1 MTCLDKEVYVMD
13 IKKLNPWNWFS
24 HEEPDCNT
32 LPVTTSRTTVAPRP
46 ADALTRFHQELDQ
59 SFTNLF
65 RSLGTSAFGPWP
77 DQAGAVW
84 RPVVDVVSRDRDYVV
99 SVEVPGADAKDV
111 QLEVTPDGALIV
123 SGEKRQE
130 ASSND
135 GGVHRIERSYG
146 AFRRVLSLPDD
157 VDRDAI
163 DARFRDGVLTI
174 TCPKTAMATSP
185 GRKIDIRKAA

>member
-1 MTCLDKEVYVMD
+1 MD

-24 HEEPDCNT
+24 REEPAGET
-32 LPVTTSRTTVAPRP
+32 LPVTTSHNAVALHP

-59 SFTNLF
+59 SFANLF
-65 RSLGTSAFGPWP
+65 RSFGKGPLAAWP
-77 DQAGAVW
+77 GAAGANTW
-84 RPVVDVVSRDRDYVV
+84 RPSVDVVSHDKDYVV

-111 QLEVTPDGALIV
+111 HLEVTPDGALIV

-130 ASSND
+130 TSSKD

-163 DARFRDGVLTI
+163 DARFKDGVLTI
-174 TCPKTAMATSP
+174 TCPKTAVATAP
-185 GRKIDIRKAA
+185 GRKIDIRRAA